1 MSWSSGSTTSV
12 GRSSICASNV
22 RTASSRIP
30 LGCGR
35 YGATS
40 PASRPCWASG
50 TARHPREGR
59 MSKRILLGVVVSDA
73 CDKTVIVRVERRV
86 MHPVYKKFITHSK
99 KYAAHDE
106 RNKFHAGDVVQIEES
121 RPISK
126 RKHWVV
132 LEGAGDAV
140 AAHRGG

>member
-1 MSWSSGSTTSV
+1 
-12 GRSSICASNV
+12 
-22 RTASSRIP
+22 
-30 LGCGR
+30 
-35 YGATS
+35 
-40 PASRPCWASG
+40 
-50 TARHPREGR
+50 
-59 MSKRILLGVVVSDA
+59 MSKRILQGVVVSDA

-106 RNKFHAGDVVQIEES
+106 HNRFHTGDAVQIEES

-132 LEGAGDAV
+132 LEGSGEAV
-140 AAHRGG
+140 AGRRGGQSGAAAVPMADTSTERTVEPAESGGASA